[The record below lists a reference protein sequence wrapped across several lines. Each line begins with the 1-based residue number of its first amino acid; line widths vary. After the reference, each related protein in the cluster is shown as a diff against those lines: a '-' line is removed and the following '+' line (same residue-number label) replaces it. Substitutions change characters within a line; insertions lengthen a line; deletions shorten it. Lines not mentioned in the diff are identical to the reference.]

1 MTSEA
6 RLIAQRKL
14 RNRYPSVLEKLLA
27 VFHDRGAGAIIF
39 LFPDRFRCPLL
50 RQRNSLKRE
59 FRKQKKKKEKSTK
72 SSYNC
77 ARQSRS
83 RVDRSRA
90 ELNGVE
96 ERSRKVRKRGCQCTE
111 RVIRLEFPR
120 APSNTARMFG
130 DNSDMSL

>member
-39 LFPDRFRCPLL
+39 LFPHRFRCPLL

-59 FRKQKKKKEKSTK
+59 FRKQKGKKKRTK
-72 SSYNC
+72 SSYNR

-96 ERSRKVRKRGCQCTE
+96 ERSRKVRKRGCRVYRVRDQARIPACTE
-111 RVIRLEFPR
+111 QYREDVRR
-120 APSNTARMFG
+120 
-130 DNSDMSL
+130 

>member
-39 LFPDRFRCPLL
+39 LFPHRFRCPLL

-59 FRKQKKKKEKSTK
+59 FRKQKRKKKKGRNPRTTVH
-72 SSYNC
+72 
-77 ARQSRS
+77 ARADHESI
-83 RVDRSRA
+83 DR
-90 ELNGVE
+90 EPN
-96 ERSRKVRKRGCQCTE
+96 
-111 RVIRLEFPR
+111 
-120 APSNTARMFG
+120 
-130 DNSDMSL
+130 